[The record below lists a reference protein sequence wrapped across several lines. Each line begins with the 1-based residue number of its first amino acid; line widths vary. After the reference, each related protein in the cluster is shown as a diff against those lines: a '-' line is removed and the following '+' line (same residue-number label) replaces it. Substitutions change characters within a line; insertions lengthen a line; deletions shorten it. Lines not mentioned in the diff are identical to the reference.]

1 MIKPHVVPVCV
12 LLASALALS
21 ACKKAE
27 PPAES
32 PPPASAPAE
41 SAPPASAPADA
52 ATPAEPTAEERAA
65 AEKQAKIQRALD
77 NQKIVE
83 DPAGQWATA
92 GTASSTYA
100 KLIPSD
106 DHRYDAVMATGAP
119 NAESRSYDE
128 KGWSPEQANA
138 GIEWLDLTYDRPV
151 SATSVRVRQIDGP
164 GAIIKVELVDEA
176 GARHTVWEGSDN
188 DKTDPTEINWFQ
200 RSFDATPYKAKG
212 VRLTLATNAISNRVS
227 IDAVQLVGQ

>member
-1 MIKPHVVPVCV
+1 V
-12 LLASALALS
+12 LLAAALALS
-21 ACKKAE
+21 ACKKPE
-27 PPAES
+27 PPADS
-32 PPPASAPAE
+32 TPPPTSSPAD
-41 SAPPASAPADA
+41 SAPPASTPAETVPA
-52 ATPAEPTAEERAA
+52 AEPTAEQRAA
-65 AEKQAKIQRALD
+65 AQKQAKIQRALD

-83 DPAGQWATA
+83 DPAGQWATG

-100 KLIPSD
+100 KLIPSG
-106 DHRYDAVMATGAP
+106 DHRYDATMAVGAP
-119 NAESRSYDE
+119 DAEGRSYDE

-138 GIEWLDLTYDRPV
+138 GIEWLELGYDKPV
-151 SATSVRVRQIDGP
+151 SATAVRVRQIDGP

-176 GARHTVWEGSDN
+176 GARHTVWEGADN
-188 DKTDPTEINWFQ
+188 DPIDPTEINWFQ